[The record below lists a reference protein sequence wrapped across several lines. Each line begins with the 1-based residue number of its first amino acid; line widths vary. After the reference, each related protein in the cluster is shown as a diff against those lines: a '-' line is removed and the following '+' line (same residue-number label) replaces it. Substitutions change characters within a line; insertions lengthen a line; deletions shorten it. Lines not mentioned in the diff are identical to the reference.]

1 MKPFGIGKT
10 YMMVKRVKHSG
21 LVSSDASKNVFIK
34 VSKTPPVAIKA
45 SHKLLGRG
53 LCSAALCSSKF
64 GTWRMQC
71 CDKADHP
78 DHMLL
83 DKKAHDLPQESGPN
97 CRKWQSVVD
106 LSNALRKKHSAQ
118 KRQKKKK

>member
-1 MKPFGIGKT
+1 MKTFGIGKT
-10 YMMVKRVKHSG
+10 SMMVKRVKHSG
-21 LVSSDASKNVFIK
+21 LVSSDPKKNVFIK
-34 VSKTPPVAIKA
+34 VGKTPPVAIEA
-45 SHKLLGRG
+45 LHKVFGRG
-53 LCSAALCSSKF
+53 LCPAALCSNKS

-71 CDKADHP
+71 CDKADHH

-106 LSNALRKKHSAQ
+106 QSDALRKKHSAQ